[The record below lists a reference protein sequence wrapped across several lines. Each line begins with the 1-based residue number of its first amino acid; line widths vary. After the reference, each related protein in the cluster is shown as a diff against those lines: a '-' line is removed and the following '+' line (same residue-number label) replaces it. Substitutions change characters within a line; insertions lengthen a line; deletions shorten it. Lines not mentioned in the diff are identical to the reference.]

1 MEKNYSQIIRMMKN
15 APTLDPPED
24 LAKRIFMRLE
34 EKTKGQSL
42 TKSRDIFH
50 LRRKSSDRWTTIFD
64 PVTTLAQ
71 CSMIYLAIGFF
82 YFVAGSVTI
91 LGLSGILS
99 SFEIPVW
106 LKLQPWL
113 ALASGMFI
121 LISAF
126 LILRR
131 PALIRYIQRAML
143 VHTALIFIN
152 ALFLEFMVSFSGAM
166 LYIFILTAA
175 AIVFGVLLLGAL
187 RSVAG
192 HLVMKEA
199 RL

>member
-1 MEKNYSQIIRMMKN
+1 
-15 APTLDPPED
+15 
-24 LAKRIFMRLE
+24 
-34 EKTKGQSL
+34 
-42 TKSRDIFH
+42 
-50 LRRKSSDRWTTIFD
+50 
-64 PVTTLAQ
+64 
-71 CSMIYLAIGFF
+71 MIYLAIGFF

-126 LILRR
+126 LMLRR